1 MRDLRRYDGMTTRFT
16 FDVADPEQAARL
28 EADLRDRPEIVTR
41 HKKSQPD
48 GRVQDNVGARFDLSA
63 ITVTHEI
70 PVRPVMAQAAVP
82 GVGLVRKTAIKRW
95 LGSGVVQA
103 AADFAESC
111 PIPEGWSRA
120 EVIKVVNEWMSYI
133 PCAQWDERLGVQGT
147 PGGRNM
153 PKTGT
158 TRQPDH

>member
-1 MRDLRRYDGMTTRFT
+1 MTTRFT

-41 HKKSQPD
+41 HKKPQPD
-48 GRVQDNVGARFDLSA
+48 GRVQDNAGARFDLSA

-70 PVRPVMAQAAVP
+70 PVQPVTPHAAVP
-82 GVGLVRKTAIKRW
+82 GVVLVRKPTIKRG
-95 LGSGVVQA
+95 LGSDVVKA

-111 PIPEGWSRA
+111 RIPEGWSRA
-120 EVIKVVNEWMSYI
+120 DVIKLVNEWMSYI

-153 PKTGT
+153 SKTV
-158 TRQPDH
+158 

>member
-1 MRDLRRYDGMTTRFT
+1 MTTRFT

-41 HKKSQPD
+41 HKKSQSD

-70 PVRPVMAQAAVP
+70 PVQPVARAAVP
-82 GVGLVRKTAIKRW
+82 GVGLVRKTTIKRE
-95 LGSGVVQA
+95 LGSGVVRA

-120 EVIKVVNEWMSYI
+120 EVIKLVNESMSYI

-153 PKTGT
+153 PKTGAT
-158 TRQPDH
+158 WQLDH